1 MLLVKGAV
9 INGKYTN
16 CYNNEANYTASK
28 FPDDGVD

>member
-16 CYNNEANYTASK
+16 CYNNEAKNR
-28 FPDDGVD
+28 PRIE